1 MRVIWSDRA
10 LGRVEEIALFI
21 AQDNGEAA
29 VNWTLELFDAVERLG
44 EFPLS
49 GKASREPRAVGVREL
64 VFGAYRVF
72 YQIRAD
78 VEVLSVRRGSELV
91 GEEDLSG
98 D

>member
-21 AQDNGEAA
+21 AQDNDDAA
-29 VNWTLELFDAVERLG
+29 VGWTLALFDSVERLG

-49 GKASREPRAVGVREL
+49 GKASLEPQAVGVREL
-64 VFGAYRVF
+64 VFAAYRVF
-72 YQIRAD
+72 YQVGTD
-78 VEVLSVRRGSELV
+78 VEILSVRRGSELV
-91 GEEDLSG
+91 GEDDLSG

>member
-1 MRVIWSDRA
+1 VRVIWSDRA

-21 AQDNGEAA
+21 AQDNDDAA
-29 VNWTLELFDAVERLG
+29 VSWTLELFDAVERLG
-44 EFPLS
+44 AFPLS
-49 GKASREPRAVGVREL
+49 GKASLEPQAVGVREL

-72 YQIRAD
+72 YQVGTD

-91 GEEDLSG
+91 GEDDLSG